1 MCPIFYQEKIEYVWS
16 LFYCNTENSA
26 KESKATAQIFQ
37 LFHKFLRPSESI
49 LPSDA
54 LKGIP
59 LSAKWVQCAA
69 VIIIHSLIIDPPQ
82 ICFQKW
88 FPLKQNEYSYTKI
101 QQTKMLVTCQ
111 RFGNL
116 FLFGL
121 VWQYSTNHKNVIKIG
136 SKSWQLTSDR
146 PK

>member
-1 MCPIFYQEKIEYVWS
+1 MCPNFYQGKIGDVRS
-16 LFYCNTENSA
+16 LFYCNTKNSPKSIIKNRA
-26 KESKATAQIFQ
+26 NFQ
-37 LFHKFLRPSESI
+37 KTLRHSESI

-101 QQTKMLVTCQ
+101 QQTKMLYVSKVW
-111 RFGNL
+111 RFIFIWACL
-116 FLFGL
+116 AVF
-121 VWQYSTNHKNVIKIG
+121 
-136 SKSWQLTSDR
+136 
-146 PK
+146 

>member
-1 MCPIFYQEKIEYVWS
+1 MCPNFYQGKIGDVRS
-16 LFYCNTENSA
+16 LFYCNTKNSPKSIISNRA
-26 KESKATAQIFQ
+26 NFQ
-37 LFHKFLRPSESI
+37 KTLRHSESI

-101 QQTKMLVTCQ
+101 QQTKMLYVSKVQ
-111 RFGNL
+111 RFV
-116 FLFGL
+116 FIWA
-121 VWQYSTNHKNVIKIG
+121 VWQYSTNHKYIIKIG
-136 SKSWQLTSDR
+136 SKQEFLR
-146 PK
+146 EG